1 MRFLCALA
9 KWRAKSKVL
18 CPQCQG
24 PSPNPTHRRRR
35 QSHTGGLPVVIAITR
50 SDTKNRA
57 GMNKITPGPCMRH
70 KTFNDLVA
78 EHMPLI
84 EELLPW
90 ELIEE
95 QAMDPNLLV
104 VDIRCQDEVRILRIK
119 DSIPVPRGILESAC
133 DYGYDETVP
142 RLVKARDQRVVA
154 VCRSGNRSVLAAHTL
169 KIMGF
174 SRAASL
180 KSGLKGWNDYD
191 LPLFDANDR
200 QVDPELAERLLNPPI
215 SAEKMGPAIR

>member
-1 MRFLCALA
+1 
-9 KWRAKSKVL
+9 
-18 CPQCQG
+18 
-24 PSPNPTHRRRR
+24 
-35 QSHTGGLPVVIAITR
+35 
-50 SDTKNRA
+50 
-57 GMNKITPGPCMRH
+57 MRH